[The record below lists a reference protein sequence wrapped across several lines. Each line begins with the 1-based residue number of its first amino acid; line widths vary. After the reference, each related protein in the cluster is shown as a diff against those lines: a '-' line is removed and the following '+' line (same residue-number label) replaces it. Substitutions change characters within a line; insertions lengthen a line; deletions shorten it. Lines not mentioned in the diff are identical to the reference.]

1 MGMGGISWGW
11 GGMGWIRTSTP
22 QSPPQ
27 SRSKALRAL
36 RIPQGFTSCSQ
47 DSLQS
52 PCGATGVPNRTH
64 SQLGANQSRVLLG
77 ALDTNGVPRL
87 RRGCLVQGQAVTASP
102 PPPHLPGSLPW
113 PHRALNFGGIGV
125 VMGHE
130 LTHAFDDQGESP
142 WAAPSL
148 TPITFLPSHPL
159 APRPPPALGVGM
171 GCCGRAG
178 VPLCHPLHHAC
189 SCAPGRPPFYRPVSP
204 GGTCR

>member
-102 PPPHLPGSLPW
+102 PPPTYL
-113 PHRALNFGGIGV
+113 AL
-125 VMGHE
+125 
-130 LTHAFDDQGESP
+130 
-142 WAAPSL
+142 
-148 TPITFLPSHPL
+148 SHGPTEPL
-159 APRPPPALGVGM
+159 ISA
-171 GCCGRAG
+171 
-178 VPLCHPLHHAC
+178 
-189 SCAPGRPPFYRPVSP
+189 VSAW
-204 GGTCR
+204 

>member
-1 MGMGGISWGW
+1 MDQDQHP
-11 GGMGWIRTSTP
+11 TEPPTVTK
-22 QSPPQ
+22 QSPEGLEDPSRLYILQPRQPAKSLWGHRCPQ
-27 SRSKALRAL
+27 
-36 RIPQGFTSCSQ
+36 Q
-47 DSLQS
+47 DSFPAGCQPEQS
-52 PCGATGVPNRTH
+52 LARCPGHKRGAQAAEGVP
-64 SQLGANQSRVLLG
+64 GAG
-77 ALDTNGVPRL
+77 A
-87 RRGCLVQGQAVTASP
+87 GCDGIT